1 MTFFLLNLTFNC
13 NEDLQILILH
23 NYNIIKLLLLL
34 LLEHWVFAD
43 MEHNISQ
50 DLRLNSFR

>member
-34 LLEHWVFAD
+34 LLEH
-43 MEHNISQ
+43 
-50 DLRLNSFR
+50 